1 VNSDLRILIALQDL
15 DQKIATFHKQIIE
28 IPNRVQALQSELQRL
43 RQRHEDRIARSQEL
57 AKRRR
62 ASEGQVELMRSK
74 LSRLKDQLMAVKTNK
89 EYTVMLREIQMAE
102 DQIRGEEDKILEVM
116 EQGEL
121 LDQEIQQSDKEVAA
135 RSNEL
140 EQTIRELETSIPRL
154 ESEVA
159 EFQAER
165 ALMEDRVESGLL
177 QRYRKIAAA
186 RKGIALAEATGELCS
201 ACHVRIRPQV
211 YAELRRSEAIF
222 HCDSCDRILF
232 LRENV

>member
-1 VNSDLRILIALQDL
+1 VNADLRILIALQDL
-15 DQKIATFHKQIIE
+15 DQKIATFHRQIVE

-43 RQRHEDRIARSQEL
+43 RQGHQDRIARSQEL

-62 ASEGQVELMRSK
+62 ASEGEVELMRSK

-89 EYTVMLREIQMAE
+89 EYTAMLREIQMAE
-102 DQIRGEEDKILEVM
+102 DKIRAEEDKTLDVM

-121 LDQEIQQSDKEVAA
+121 LDQEIKQADKEVVA

-140 EQTIRELETSIPRL
+140 EQTIRELETSIPRM

-165 ALMEDRVESGLL
+165 ALIADRVASELL

-186 RKGIALAEATGELCS
+186 RKGIALAEARDELCS

-211 YAELRRSEAIF
+211 YAELRRSDSIF

-232 LRENV
+232 MREIV